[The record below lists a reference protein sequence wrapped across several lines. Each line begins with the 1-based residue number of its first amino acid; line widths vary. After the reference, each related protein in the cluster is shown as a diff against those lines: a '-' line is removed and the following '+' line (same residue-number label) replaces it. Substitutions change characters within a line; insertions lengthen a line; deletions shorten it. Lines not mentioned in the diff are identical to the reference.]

1 MLNVLASEIE
11 DIINLTGNI
20 SLPQIAVTIAN
31 VILLAVNVI
40 LAIIKKVKKA
50 KNNKQ
55 NQEVE
60 TSVGLVALNKEKELN
75 EDMERLVKFKVVIS
89 KEKFE
94 NEYETVSV
102 MEGTDIGAAL
112 NNAVSDMPTV
122 DPDAETVKNVLSPIY
137 IDAIAHCYA
146 NTGNSKVLTGIDAI
160 LGAFNY
166 KLSITVEKEEE
177 VITVSKR
184 EETLL

>member
-20 SLPQIAVTIAN
+20 SLPQIVVTAAN
-31 VILLAVNVI
+31 IILLAVNVI
-40 LAIIKKVKKA
+40 LAIIKKIKNV
-50 KNNKQ
+50 KNNKK

-60 TSVGLVALNKEKELN
+60 TSAEFLALNKEKELN
-75 EDMERLVKFKVVIS
+75 KDMERLVKIKAVIS

-102 MEGTDIGAAL
+102 AEGTDLGSVL
-112 NNAVSDMPTV
+112 NNAVSDIP
-122 DPDAETVKNVLSPIY
+122 ETGTDESTIKTVLSSTY
-137 IDAIAHCYA
+137 IDAIAHCYK
-146 NTGNSKVLTGIDAI
+146 NTGNSKVLTGIDSI
-160 LGAFNY
+160 LVAFNC
-166 KLSITVEKEEE
+166 KLSITTEKEEE
-177 VITVSKR
+177 VITVVKK

>member
-20 SLPQIAVTIAN
+20 SLPQIVVTIAN
-31 VILLAVNVI
+31 IILLAVNVI
-40 LAIIKKVKKA
+40 LAIIKKIKSVKK
-50 KNNKQ
+50 NKQ
-55 NQEVE
+55 NQEIE
-60 TSVGLVALNKEKELN
+60 ASAEPLALNKEKEFYK
-75 EDMERLVKFKVVIS
+75 DMERLAKIKAVIS

-102 MEGTDIGAAL
+102 AEGTDLGSVL
-112 NNAVSDMPTV
+112 NNAVSDIPETET
-122 DPDAETVKNVLSPIY
+122 DASTIKAVLSSMY

-146 NTGNSKVLTGIDAI
+146 NSGNSKALTGIGTI
-160 LGAFNY
+160 LATFDY
-166 KLSITVEKEEE
+166 KLSITTEKEEE
-177 VITVSKR
+177 VITVVKK